1 MTNTLTIPY
10 PDSLPSALRMSRQE
24 FEQEARLLLAA
35 RLFEERKITSGQA
48 AEMAGMERS
57 VFLRKTASLGLTAAM
72 PSAEEIAED
81 AGE

>member
-24 FEQEARLLLAA
+24 FEQEARLLLAS
-35 RLFEERKITSGQA
+35 RLFEKKMITSGQA
-48 AEMAGMERS
+48 AVMTGIS
-57 VFLRKTASLGLTAAM
+57 KSDFLLKTRSLGLAPAM
-72 PSAEEIAED
+72 PAADEITAD